1 MRVCTLYESR
11 LGRNDGPPLYW
22 TNAMRQL
29 GIDVTHLSSQNHFD
43 GSLYDAILWIDWGE
57 DAVGDCLPYFPIKMN
72 DYNNTIYVT
81 SDTHLGFNYRVNKAK
96 EFKKVYVNQIDA
108 VDLFKNEGVEAT
120 WLPHAVEPMAY
131 PSLPLSIKKYDIC
144 FVGFVTFE
152 KRAIFLD
159 RMLKEF
165 PNFYVGQHFFEDCA
179 EKFRESK
186 IVLNTSA
193 TDDLN
198 MRFFESWGTG
208 SFTLSEYIPSFEL
221 MDLPVD
227 PEMIS
232 YKNHD
237 DCVEKVR
244 YYLENAEER
253 NLIAK
258 TMKDYILKYHTYQER
273 VKQIF
278 NLDFIEN
285 KEEIE
290 NGEIHCAGIN

>member
-1 MRVCTLYESR
+1 MNVCTLYESR

-43 GSLYDAILWIDWGE
+43 GSLYDAILWVDWGE
-57 DAVGDCLPYFPIKMN
+57 DAIGECLPYKPIDMSGY
-72 DYNNTIYVT
+72 DNTIYIT
-81 SDTHLGFNYRVNKAK
+81 SDTHLGYDYRMNKAK
-96 EFKKVYVNQIDA
+96 EFKKVYTNQIDA
-108 VDLFKNEGVEAT
+108 VYIFGKDGVDAK
-120 WLPHAVEPMAY
+120 WLPHAVEPQAY
-131 PSLPLSIKKYDIC
+131 PDKPLCIKKYDIG

-165 PNFYVGQHFFEDCA
+165 PNFYVGQHFFEECA
-179 EKFRESK
+179 EIYRQSK

-208 SFTLSEYIPSFEL
+208 SFTLSEYIPSFDI

-232 YKNHD
+232 YKSHD
-237 DCVEKVR
+237 ECVEKVK
-244 YYLENAEER
+244 YYLENAYER
-253 NLIAK
+253 EIVVNA
-258 TMKDYILKYHTYQER
+258 MKDYILKYHTYSAR
-273 VKQIF
+273 VNQIF
-278 NLDFIEN
+278 NLDKKGN
-285 KEEIE
+285 E
-290 NGEIHCAGIN
+290 NGKEHCVTAS

>member
-1 MRVCTLYESR
+1 MENKMRVCTLYESR

-22 TNAMRQL
+22 TNAMRNL
-29 GIDVTHLSSQNHFD
+29 GIEVVHLSSQNHFD

-57 DAVGDCLPYFPIKMN
+57 DAVGDCLPYKPI
-72 DYNNTIYVT
+72 DVSGYENTIYVT
-81 SDTHLGFNYRVNKAK
+81 SDTHLGFDYRLKKAR
-96 EFKKVYVNQIDA
+96 EFKKVYVNQLDA
-108 VDLFKNEGVEAT
+108 VDLFKEKGVDAT

-131 PSLPLSIKKYDIC
+131 PDKPLCIKKYDIG

-179 EKFRESK
+179 EKFRQSK

-208 SFTLSEYIPSFEL
+208 SFTLSEYIPSFEK
-221 MDLPVD
+221 MDLPVEA
-227 PEMIS
+227 EMIS
-232 YKNHD
+232 YKSHD
-237 DCVEKVR
+237 DCVEKVK
-244 YYLENAEER
+244 YYLKNAEER
-253 NLIAK
+253 ILIAE
-258 TMKDYILKYHTYQER
+258 TMKDYILKHHTYQER

-278 NLDFIEN
+278 NLDQ
-285 KEEIE
+285 EEIKDGKE
-290 NGEIHCAGIN
+290 HCVGVN

>member
-22 TNAMRQL
+22 TNAMKQL
-29 GIDVTHLSSQNHFD
+29 GIEVTHLSSQNNFNGD
-43 GSLYDAILWIDWGE
+43 LYDAILWVDWGE
-57 DAVGDCLPYFPIKMN
+57 DAIGDCLPYRPIDMSN
-72 DYNNTIYVT
+72 YDNTIYIT
-81 SDTHLGFNYRVNKAK
+81 SDTHLGYDYRMNKAK
-96 EFKKVYVNQIDA
+96 EFKKVYTNQIDA
-108 VDLFKNEGVEAT
+108 VGLFEKDGVEAT

-131 PSLPLSIKKYDIC
+131 PDKPLCIKKYDIG

-165 PNFYVGQHFFEDCA
+165 PNFYVGQHFFEECA
-179 EKFRESK
+179 EKFRQSK

-208 SFTLSEYIPSFEL
+208 SFTLSEYIPSFNL
-221 MDLPVD
+221 LDLPVD

-232 YKNHD
+232 YKSHD
-237 DCVEKVR
+237 ECVEKIK
-244 YYLENAEER
+244 YYLENAYER
-253 NLIAK
+253 ETI
-258 TMKDYILKYHTYQER
+258 TQVMKQYILKHHTYQAR

-278 NLDFIEN
+278 NLT
-285 KEEIE
+285 EEKKD
-290 NGEIHCAGIN
+290 GEAHCVGVN